1 MNWHYTIGGQSYG
14 PITEGELDSMV
25 QAGTIGSDTLV
36 WRDGMANWE
45 PYNTVKTAP
54 TPAPAGGLRVAAS
67 VPQSPYEAGAAAD
80 AQAACSE
87 CGTVLP
93 RANLVQIGSS
103 LVCAQCKPR
112 FVQKLREGVD
122 LNRGGAMTYAGFW
135 IRFGAAFVDGIILNV
150 VNFVVGFAF
159 GMATGR
165 GEEGKVII
173 GVISMAI
180 GLAYD
185 VGCVG
190 TWGATPGKMAC
201 GLRIVTA
208 EGEKVSYAR
217 ALGRYLSKLVSV
229 LTCLIG
235 FIIAGFDDQK
245 RALHDRICSTR
256 VVRK

>member
-14 PITEGELDSMV
+14 PISETELDGMV
-25 QAGTIGSDTLV
+25 QAGTIASDTLV

-45 PYNTVKTAP
+45 PYSAVKAP
-54 TPAPAGGLRVAAS
+54 NPTPAGGLRVAAS
-67 VPQSPYEAGAAAD
+67 VPQSSYEAGASAQ

-93 RANLVQIGSS
+93 RANLVQIGSN

-122 LNRGGAMTYAGFW
+122 LTQSGAMTYAGFW

-150 VNFVVGFAF
+150 VNFVVGFIF
-159 GMATGR
+159 GMTAGQS
-165 GEEGKVII
+165 EEGKIII
-173 GVISMAI
+173 GVLSMFI

-208 EGEKVSYAR
+208 EGGKVSYAR
-217 ALGRYLSKLVSV
+217 ALARYFSKLVSV
-229 LTCLIG
+229 ITCFIG
-235 FIIAGFDDQK
+235 FIMAGFDDQK

>member
-1 MNWHYTIGGQSYG
+1 
-14 PITEGELDSMV
+14 
-25 QAGTIGSDTLV
+25 
-36 WRDGMANWE
+36 WE
-45 PYNTVKTAP
+45 PYSAVKAP
-54 TPAPAGGLRVAAS
+54 NPTPAGGLRVAAS
-67 VPQSPYEAGAAAD
+67 MPQSSYEAGASAQ

-93 RANLVQIGSS
+93 RANLVQIGSN

-122 LNRGGAMTYAGFW
+122 LTQSGVTYAGFW

-150 VNFVVGFAF
+150 VNFVVGFIF
-159 GMATGR
+159 GMAAGQS
-165 GEEGKVII
+165 EEGKII
-173 GVISMAI
+173 IAVLSMFI

-208 EGEKVSYAR
+208 EGGKVSYAR
-217 ALGRYLSKLVSV
+217 ALARYLAKLVSV
-229 LTCLIG
+229 ITCFIG
-235 FIIAGFDDQK
+235 FIMAGFDDQK